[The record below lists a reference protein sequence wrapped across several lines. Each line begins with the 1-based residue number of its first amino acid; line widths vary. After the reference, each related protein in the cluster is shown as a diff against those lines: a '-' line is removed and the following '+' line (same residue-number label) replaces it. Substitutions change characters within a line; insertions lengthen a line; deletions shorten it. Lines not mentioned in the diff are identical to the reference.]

1 VVEEISLVLCL
12 LSKQEKNFLCSSDQ
26 KKNWVFIFQ
35 NVGSW
40 EAESIKAYVK
50 VIFKKSGWLLARP
63 WIEFPG
69 GIFLGEGTTPHQS
82 VTKRQLSK
90 CCAVESRA
98 CKKEILSESAHTAL
112 SHGQVQEGQLRP
124 KLAPGANE
132 GGVCQDKVGCVRQH
146 GLHNPKQACNLK
158 DTNTTLC
165 GRGDVYLLCKQAD
178 SQSPSMLL
186 VTQASQQV
194 ADGSVL
200 GPQPSNHHNKPRA
213 NCLPPQPGCG
223 CLQGGCSARRRRK
236 YTSDAATG
244 FTPCSA
250 FHYKIIIIITISMK
264 LKIKPARSQLL
275 L

>member
-1 VVEEISLVLCL
+1 VVSSGFPGSFAGWVVEEISLVLCL

-194 ADGSVL
+194 ADGVFWVPSLQTTTTNQELTASHPSQGVVVYREAAQLEGEESTPRMQPLGSLPAVL
-200 GPQPSNHHNKPRA
+200 
-213 NCLPPQPGCG
+213 
-223 CLQGGCSARRRRK
+223 
-236 YTSDAATG
+236 
-244 FTPCSA
+244 F
-250 FHYKIIIIITISMK
+250 II
-264 LKIKPARSQLL
+264 R
-275 L
+275 